1 MNIFIACIKNELDKI
16 FKRKKYCILP
26 IFTVGITIFGALI
39 GNIPNSIISFS
50 MSNYPYA
57 ILSLCCYLIIPFV
70 AFTLASDIIS
80 GECEKKELKNF
91 LTRHISR
98 TEILFGKLTAI
109 IVYALLLTTG
119 NVIIALILSLIF
131 SGFASINILA
141 VLLSVFITVIPII
154 AFVSFSGFISVICKN
169 GVSAFGT
176 GIIAYGGFMLLGLVF
191 SRISSSIFTSY
202 LALYKMIIGQSIPVF
217 RLILGIAILL
227 GFSLMFLSGAGMKF
241 ERKEF

>member
-1 MNIFIACIKNELDKI
+1 MNTFSACIKNELDKI
-16 FKRKKYCILP
+16 LRRKKYRILP
-26 IFTVGITIFGALI
+26 ILIICITVFGALI

-57 ILSLCCYLIIPFV
+57 ILSLCCYLLIPFV
-70 AFTLASDIIS
+70 AFTLTSDIIS
-80 GECEKKELKNF
+80 SECEKKELKNL

-119 NVIIALILSLIF
+119 NVIIALIFSLIF
-131 SGFASINILA
+131 SGFASVNILA
-141 VLLSVFITVIPII
+141 VLLSVCITVIPII
-154 AFVSFSGFISVICKN
+154 AFVSFAGFISVLCKN

-176 GIIAYGGFMLLGLVF
+176 GILAYGGFILLGLVF

-202 LALYKMIIGQSIPVF
+202 LALYKMVIGHSIPIF
-217 RLILGIAILL
+217 RLILGIAVLL

>member
-1 MNIFIACIKNELDKI
+1 MNIFSACIKNELDKI
-16 FKRKKYCILP
+16 FRRKKYRILP
-26 IFTVGITIFGALI
+26 ILTVCITVFGALI

-70 AFTLASDIIS
+70 AFTLTSDIIS
-80 GECEKKELKNF
+80 SECKKKELKNL
-91 LTRHISR
+91 LTRHISH

-109 IVYALLLTTG
+109 IVYALLLTTE
-119 NVIIALILSLIF
+119 NVIIALIFSLIF
-131 SGFASINILA
+131 SGFVSVNILA
-141 VLLSVFITVIPII
+141 VLLSICITVIPII
-154 AFVSFSGFISVICKN
+154 AFVSFAGFISVLCKN

-176 GIIAYGGFMLLGLVF
+176 EILAYGGFILLGLVF

-202 LALYKMIIGQSIPVF
+202 LALYKMIIGHSIPIF
-217 RLILGIAILL
+217 RLILGIAVLL

>member
-1 MNIFIACIKNELDKI
+1 MNTFSACIKNELDKI
-16 FKRKKYCILP
+16 FRRKKYRILP
-26 IFTVGITIFGALI
+26 ILTVCITVFGALI

-70 AFTLASDIIS
+70 AFTLTSDIIS
-80 GECEKKELKNF
+80 GECEKKELKNL

-119 NVIIALILSLIF
+119 NVIIALIFSLIF
-131 SGFASINILA
+131 SGFASVNILA
-141 VLLSVFITVIPII
+141 VLLSVCITVIPII
-154 AFVSFSGFISVICKN
+154 AFVSFAGFISVLCKN

-176 GIIAYGGFMLLGLVF
+176 GILAYGGFILLGLIF

-202 LALYKMIIGQSIPVF
+202 LALYKMIIGHSIPIF
-217 RLILGIAILL
+217 RLILGVAVLL

>member
-1 MNIFIACIKNELDKI
+1 MNTFSACIKNELDKI
-16 FKRKKYCILP
+16 FRRKKYRILP
-26 IFTVGITIFGALI
+26 ILTVCITMFGALI

-70 AFTLASDIIS
+70 AFTLTSDIIS

-119 NVIIALILSLIF
+119 NVIIALIFSLIF
-131 SGFASINILA
+131 SGFASVSILA
-141 VLLSVFITVIPII
+141 VLLSVCITVIPII
-154 AFVSFSGFISVICKN
+154 AFVSFAGFISVLCKN

-176 GIIAYGGFMLLGLVF
+176 GILAYGGFILLGLIF

-202 LALYKMIIGQSIPVF
+202 LALYKMIIGHSIPIF
-217 RLILGIAILL
+217 RLILGIAVLL

>member
-1 MNIFIACIKNELDKI
+1 MNIFSACIKNELDKI
-16 FKRKKYCILP
+16 FRRKKYRILP
-26 IFTVGITIFGALI
+26 ILTVCITVFGALI

-70 AFTLASDIIS
+70 AFTLTSDIIS
-80 GECEKKELKNF
+80 SECEKKELKNL

-109 IVYALLLTTG
+109 IVYVLLLTTG
-119 NVIIALILSLIF
+119 NVIIVLIFSLIF

-141 VLLSVFITVIPII
+141 VLFSVCITVIPII
-154 AFVSFSGFISVICKN
+154 AFVSFAGFISVLCKN

-176 GIIAYGGFMLLGLVF
+176 GILAYGGFILLGLIF

-202 LALYKMIIGQSIPVF
+202 LALYKMIIGHSIPIF
-217 RLILGIAILL
+217 RLILGIAVLI